1 MRLLRPMILFAVLGL
16 SLGACGGGSD
26 QEGGQTSDRATTT
39 LAAEDSQTGSESSE
53 GGGSVAGS
61 DSARYTISG
70 SYEASGEATLQP
82 AMTFY
87 DNGVWTMTFGDEG
100 GALLLLG
107 LDPSTPSV
115 NFTDGQFTVSGDS
128 STCEFDIT
136 RQDATGAAGTFD
148 CSNVPGL
155 STESGALTQDNNFS
169 GSFDAN
175 P

>member
-1 MRLLRPMILFAVLGL
+1 MRLLRPMIFLALFTL

-26 QEGGQTSDRATTT
+26 QESGQTSGQATTT
-39 LAAEDSQTGSESSE
+39 SVGEGSQTDSGSSE

-61 DSARYTISG
+61 NSAEYTITG
-70 SYEASGEATLQP
+70 SYEASGEASFQP
-82 AMTFY
+82 AMSFF
-87 DNGVWTMTFGDEG
+87 DNGIWTMTFGDES
-100 GALLLLG
+100 GALLILG

-115 NFTDGQFTVSGDS
+115 NFTDGKFTVSGDG
-128 STCEFDIT
+128 STCEFNIS

-148 CSNVPGL
+148 CANAPGV
-155 STESGALTQDNNFS
+155 STASGALTQDNSFS